1 MQDYELIFSGFLSR
15 KGLKLTST
23 RKLIL
28 ESVFALHG
36 HFDAEGL
43 YERIRKLSQDVS
55 RATVYRTLPLLLE
68 SGLIQHSMRSQA
80 RDMFEHIFGHP
91 RHVHWVCSSCGSVL
105 ETDLQEVMPALKQS
119 AAAIHF
125 SIGDLNLQISGLCW
139 KCRSSENENQ

>member
-1 MQDYELIFSGFLSR
+1 MQDHELIFSEFLSR
-15 KGLKLTST
+15 KGLKLTAT

-28 ESVFALHG
+28 EIVFALHE

-43 YERIRKLSQDVS
+43 YDRIRLISKDVS

-91 RHVHWVCSSCGSVL
+91 RHIHWVCSACGAVQ
-105 ETDLQEVMPALKQS
+105 ETDLEQVLPA
-119 AAAIHF
+119 
-125 SIGDLNLQISGLCW
+125 
-139 KCRSSENENQ
+139 